1 MNSKSNLDFNEVINR
16 HNTNSVK
23 YDAAAKMGKPSNLIP
38 LWVADMDFKA
48 PKEVIDAMKERSE
61 HGIFGY
67 TDAIS
72 ESYFNAV
79 QNWMIKHHQWTPQKE
94 WLVMTPSIVNAICVA
109 IRTLTEVG
117 DSIIVQ
123 QPVYHPF
130 AESILTNQRN
140 LVVNPLVYTDGTYQ
154 IDFEDFERKIVEKQV
169 KMFILCNPHNPVG
182 RVWSK
187 EDLTKLGDLC
197 VKHDVIVVAD
207 EIHADFV
214 YEDFGN
220 KHVVFSDL
228 KPEYLNR
235 TITCTAPSKSFNL
248 AGLQQ
253 SNIFIANEVIRE
265 NFKKELVRMGLGNP
279 NVMGFVAC
287 QAAYEHGESWLKALK
302 AYLVEN
308 IRFIEGFLEEKLPE
322 VKLIRPQGTY
332 LLWLDFSALGLTPA
346 ELNSFIAEKA
356 GLWLNSGTMFGVGGE
371 GFQRMNITC
380 PKSTLEKALNQLY
393 NAVRM
398 RVANT

>member
-1 MNSKSNLDFNEVINR
+1 MAKMSSFNFDEIINR
-16 HNTNSVK
+16 HNTNSIK
-23 YDAAAKMGKPSNLIP
+23 YDAAANMGKPSNLIP
-38 LWVADMDFKA
+38 LWVADMDFRA
-48 PKEVIDAMKERSE
+48 PKEVIDAMKTRSE

-72 ESYFNAV
+72 EDYFNAV
-79 QNWMIKHHQWTPQKE
+79 LNWMIKHHQWSPQKE

-117 DSIIVQ
+117 DSVIIQ

-140 LVVNPLVYTDGTYQ
+140 LVVNPLIYKDGTYDM
-154 IDFEDFERKIVEKQV
+154 DFEDFERKIIENNV
-169 KMFILCNPHNPVG
+169 KLFILCNPHNPIG

-187 EDLTKLGDLC
+187 EDLIRLGDLC

-214 YEDFGN
+214 YEAFGY
-220 KHVVFSDL
+220 KHMVFSDL
-228 KPEYLNR
+228 KPEYLDR
-235 TITCTAPSKSFNL
+235 TITCTAPSKTFNL

-253 SNIFIANEVIRE
+253 SNIFIASEEIRE
-265 NFKKELVRMGLGNP
+265 RFKKELTRMGLGIP

-287 QAAYEHGESWLKALK
+287 QAAYEHGEAWLKDLK

-308 IRFIEGFLEEKLPE
+308 IRFIEDFLAEKLPE
-322 VKLIRPQGTY
+322 VKLIKPQGTY
-332 LLWLDFSALGLTPA
+332 LLWFDFSALGLTPA
-346 ELNSFIAEKA
+346 ELNSFITDKA

-371 GFQRMNITC
+371 NFQRMNITC
-380 PKSTLEKALNQLY
+380 PKATLEKALDQLY

-398 RVANT
+398 PVANT

>member
-154 IDFEDFERKIVEKQV
+154 IDFEDFERKIVENQV

-371 GFQRMNITC
+371 GFQRMNITY